1 MLEGERNGG
10 RMVLSKLTK
19 DDQVLGD
26 TGVDHVHSAHGTAGV
41 VEHPLLLSAEVV
53 GTNLLLQLGNNEVDD
68 GAGVFTMGAYGTLG
82 EIMQMVRV
90 EDIELFQACV
100 EEAVDGGEE
109 GQEDSQ
115 ETEGLEREAATA
127 AAGAGARFGR
137 FRRHCGSMVQWF
149 DCGRSNKFMFLPL
162 ANRRRQ
168 AKY

>member
-1 MLEGERNGG
+1 MRG
-10 RMVLSKLTK
+10 RVVLSKLTK

-26 TGVDHVHSAHGTAGV
+26 TGVDHVHGAHGTAGV

-162 ANRRRQ
+162 ETPSKILTALALGN
-168 AKY
+168 